1 MPHGH
6 AERAT
11 KLVTAA
17 RGVESVKLS
26 FETQTFKPKNKR
38 VIKTVLF
45 FF

>member
-6 AERAT
+6 MERAT
-11 KLVTAA
+11 KLVAAA

-26 FETQTFKPKNKR
+26 FETQSFKPKNKK